1 MSNTFNTAQNKGF
14 LWNLLFENGAF
25 NEISKNHVA
34 AVRAAFET
42 KIKSI
47 EKQISPEDTL
57 VTLNKRILEEIS
69 NELIKYKNEPITSS
83 DVSKHRQKQ
92 FSKNVDNK
100 QHEFNK
106 LMNQSKPKEISFSDK
121 LDEPIG
127 TEMDSMVADVLKR
140 REQELN
146 VVLQGQN
153 TDEGDNWINKNKNIK
168 IGDST
173 DLTEKSVV
181 NIDKR
186 VSFHDNEAFEEAHL
200 RRDDENA
207 FLSKLKSPALPMLP
221 PNQMIDMIKIL
232 NNRMQ
237 VIEDQQKK
245 IIHLLEQKE

>member
-1 MSNTFNTAQNKGF
+1 MSNTFNTPQNKGF

-34 AVRAAFET
+34 AVRTAFET
-42 KIKSI
+42 KIKNI
-47 EKQISPEDTL
+47 ETQMSPEDTL
-57 VTLNKRILEEIS
+57 VTLNKKILEEITH
-69 NELIKYKNEPITSS
+69 ELIKYKNVPITSS
-83 DVSKHRQKQ
+83 EVSNHKQKQ

-100 QHEFNK
+100 QQEFNQ

-127 TEMDSMVADVLKR
+127 SEMDSMVADVLKR

-146 VVLQGQN
+146 VVLKGQN
-153 TDEGDNWINKNKNIK
+153 TDEADSWINKNKNIK

-173 DLTEKSVV
+173 DLTEKSIE
-181 NIDKR
+181 NIDKH
-186 VSFHDNEAFEEAHL
+186 VSF
-200 RRDDENA
+200 DDGQETNDESV
-207 FLSKLKSPALPMLP
+207 FLSKLKSPHPHTS
-221 PNQMIDMIKIL
+221 PNQMIDMIKVL

-237 VIEDQQKK
+237 IIEDQQKR